1 MKVAVEC
8 KSPLMQKSLEM
19 FLQNHLST
27 LKQCDIVLRDVKCL
41 NDERC
46 FYISSDKSAD
56 LLKPFSKSQ
65 LILALE
71 AKYAD
76 MKKDRLLVN
85 DKQKDIHNE
94 YAPLDFAILEKRIEF
109 LTKEYQANIL
119 KTVRAFYED

>member
-8 KSPLMQKSLEM
+8 KSPLMQKSLEL
-19 FLQNHLST
+19 FLGKHLSS

-46 FYISSDKSAD
+46 FYISSDKNSD
-56 LLKPFSKSQ
+56 LVKPFSKSQ

-71 AKYAD
+71 RRYKS
-76 MKKDRLLVN
+76 ME
-85 DKQKDIHNE
+85 KQVSSVVHVEDELFEDTDNF
-94 YAPLDFAILEKRIEF
+94 DILEKRIEL

-119 KTVRAFYED
+119 RAVRVFYEK